1 MLRTNKMFLSLALL
15 STSFVFSSDFGPGYC
30 PGNNL
35 NLKYSEACLDQAL
48 IRAEALRVRLEEERK
63 KAEEIKALAAAR
75 DLEARKESP
84 IFYHQDQKPS
94 KYDTAAAAEYTN
106 DTEPVDEKACRIA
119 SFAHKN
125 SADARRKDKS
135 KAIKNMKPG
144 NRRS

>member
-35 NLKYSEACLDQAL
+35 NLKYSEACLDQAF
-48 IRAEALRVRLEEERK
+48 IKAEALRLRLEEERK

-75 DLEARKESP
+75 DLEARKKSP

-94 KYDTAAAAEYTN
+94 KYDMAASAKYKK
-106 DTEPVDEKACRIA
+106 PVDEKAGRIA
-119 SFAHKN
+119 SFAYKK
-125 SADARRKDKS
+125 SADARRKDKWE
-135 KAIKNMKPG
+135 AIENMKPG
-144 NRRS
+144 NRRR